1 MAHSLKGG
9 ISLRNILCVEDSEEE
24 RLLLRAGLSGYAV
37 TFAAS
42 IKEATPL
49 LEKFSYSLIIL
60 DLKLP
65 DGSGIDL
72 LAVARGMEKYSE
84 IPILVLTGSKGLAQK
99 AAAFALGADDYLE
112 KPCDPREVRLRVDA
126 KIRRFEQLYQARE
139 VLRVGELM
147 IDVQGQM
154 LRRTV
159 DQSTISLTSLEFRI
173 LYALAKNPGRVYSR
187 DSLIEVAWGGG
198 VAVENRTVDS
208 HIANLR
214 RKVASAGVNVVTVIG
229 SGYKLSEVGD
239 FEARSNL

>member
-1 MAHSLKGG
+1 
-9 ISLRNILCVEDSEEE
+9 LRNILCVEDSEEE

-37 TFAAS
+37 SFAFS
-42 IKEATPL
+42 IAEATPL
-49 LEKFSYSLIIL
+49 LEKYSFSLIIL

-72 LAVARGMEKYSE
+72 LAVARGMEKYAE

-99 AAAFALGADDYLE
+99 TAAFALGADDYLE

-126 KIRRFEQLYQARE
+126 KIRRFEQLHQARE

-147 IDVQGQM
+147 IDVQGQT
-154 LRRTV
+154 LRRAV
-159 DQSTISLTSLEFRI
+159 DQSAIPLTSLEFRI
-173 LYALAKNPGRVYSR
+173 LYALAKNTGRVYSR
-187 DSLIEVAWGGG
+187 DALIEMAWGGG
-198 VAVENRTVDS
+198 VTVEARTVDS

-229 SGYKLSEVGD
+229 SGYKLSEGEVP
-239 FEARSNL
+239 ENRSSY